1 MTDATPF
8 DPKYVSLLWAGPEQ
22 AGEIA
27 KLHAQLFNPA
37 WTEESVRALLDHPA
51 STAFMAMVGGAP
63 KTCIGFVMAQLAADE
78 AEILTI
84 GVGKDWQRK
93 GIGKRLVEGVAR
105 AAQRAEA
112 KKLFLEVAADN
123 DAAMEL
129 YRRAGF
135 LGIGLRRGYYAR
147 PDGAA
152 VDAVTLALK
161 L

>member
-22 AGEIA
+22 AGQIA
-27 KLHAQLFNPA
+27 NLHAELFNPA
-37 WTEESVRALLDHPA
+37 WSEESVRALLDHPA

-63 KTCIGFVMAQLAADE
+63 KTCVGFVMAQLAADE

-84 GVGKDWQRK
+84 GVAKDWQRK
-93 GIGKRLVEGVAR
+93 GIGKRLIEGAAR

-129 YRRAGF
+129 YRSAGF

-147 PDGAA
+147 SGGAA

>member
-1 MTDATPF
+1 MTNATPI

-22 AGEIA
+22 AGDIA
-27 KLHAQLFNPA
+27 KLHAELFDPA
-37 WTEESVRALLDHPA
+37 WSEDSVRALLDHPA
-51 STAFMAMVGGAP
+51 STAFMAMIGGAP
-63 KTCIGFVMAQLAADE
+63 KTCVGFVMAQLAADE
-78 AEILTI
+78 AEILSI
-84 GVGKDWQRK
+84 GVAKDWQRK
-93 GIGKRLVEGVAR
+93 GLGKRLVDGVAR

-135 LGIGLRRGYYAR
+135 LGTGLRRGYYER
-147 PDGAA
+147 PGGAA

>member
-1 MTDATPF
+1 MTQETPI
-8 DPKYVSLLWAGPEQ
+8 DLKYVSLLWAGPEQ
-22 AGEIA
+22 APIIA
-27 KLHAQLFNPA
+27 ALHAELFKPA
-37 WTEESVRALLDHPA
+37 WSEESIFALLDHPA
-51 STAFMAMVGGAP
+51 STAFAAMVGGAP
-63 KTCIGFVMAQLAADE
+63 KVCVGFVMAQLAADE

-84 GVGKDWQRK
+84 GVAPAWQRK
-93 GIGKRLVEGVAR
+93 GVGRKLVEGVAR

-135 LGIGLRRGYYAR
+135 LGTGLRRGYYER
-147 PDGAA
+147 SGAPP
-152 VDAVTLALK
+152 VDAVTLALR